1 MSESKETS
9 FETKCEILSDLW
21 LTYRGQEDFKDFIDY
36 NDLGLPAA
44 FLLSEE
50 LATPSDRL
58 KDMIN
63 ESFVLLLA
71 SLEMEED
78 TGFDSLDDLLVG

>member
-1 MSESKETS
+1 MSEYKETS

-58 KDMIN
+58 RDMIN
-63 ESFVLLLA
+63 ESFSLLLA
-71 SLEMEED
+71 SLEIEED